1 MDPFAASGT
10 SPIFR
15 SLFAIDPITYLPI
28 SSQYTL
34 VTDGLGGIVW
44 QDPFA
49 TLSTFSATRASGIDY
64 LPSSIYSFS
73 TQLLTLSTI
82 TGTTFSSLAY
92 SIASG
97 GIPGSITSN
106 QLTSTVA
113 GIYNPLSYVSTGHL
127 TSTVDSFIGGQF
139 SYSLNVVSTNIG
151 LATYGYV
158 STSQLTSTTTSLATS
173 IVSSVAGLSGV
184 GYISTSQLTSSLI
197 GLGTLRYIS
206 AATLNST
213 TAGIYTTTNSTRT
226 SSLIGLGTFGYVST
240 SQLISTGSG
249 LLRNVSVDRVGN
261 LNVYNS
267 QVVVSSL
274 TNFAFLSSFYMSS
287 LIYSGNSGPITVSTS
302 ASIGGAATD
311 VYFSTALLRFSA
323 HSNYIIP
330 STKITLDYYPNF
342 VFSYMNNT
350 AATKVYPISTMVVH
364 DNIRTI
370 GNTNNAWMVA
380 NGFTVGQSNSYQ
392 VPMRVSLMGADVMNT
407 YDQDCMLLHRIP
419 NSLGYGISGGFQS
432 QTVNLYTTSTNSLY
446 ITVQNLPIVI

>member
-15 SLFAIDPITYLPI
+15 SLFAIDPTTFLPI

-92 SIASG
+92 SIATG
-97 GIPGSITSN
+97 GIPGSITHD
-106 QLTSTVA
+106 QLTSTVS
-113 GIYNPLSYVSTGHL
+113 GIYNPKSYVSTGHL

-139 SYSLNVVSTNIG
+139 SYSLNIVSTNAG

-158 STSQLTSTTTSLATS
+158 STSQLTSTTTSITNS
-173 IVSSVAGLSGV
+173 ILSTTVGFSFAGYVSSTQLA
-184 GYISTSQLTSSLI
+184 STVM

-213 TAGIYTTTNSTRT
+213 TAGIYTTVAANQRST
-226 SSLIGLGTFGYVST
+226 LIGLGSFGYVST
-240 SQLISTGSG
+240 SQLVSTGSG
-249 LLRNVSVDRVGN
+249 LIRTINVDRAGN

-267 QVVVSSL
+267 QVTVSSL

-287 LIYSGNSGPITVSTS
+287 LIYSGNAGPLTVSSS

-311 VYFSTALLRFSA
+311 IYFSSAKLSFSA

-330 STKITLDYYPNF
+330 STKITVEYYPNF
-342 VFSYMNNT
+342 LFSYMNNT
-350 AATKVYPISTMVVH
+350 AATKVYPISTMVV
-364 DNIRTI
+364 NNTTTI
-370 GNTNNAWMVA
+370 GTTNNAWMVA
-380 NGFTVGQSNSYQ
+380 NGFATGLSNSFQ
-392 VPMRVSLMGADVMNT
+392 VPLRISLMGADVQGT
-407 YDQDCMLLHRIP
+407 YDEDCMLLHRIP
-419 NSLGYGISGGFQS
+419 NSLSYGVSGGFH
-432 QTVNLYTTSTNSLY
+432 TPIMNLYTTSTNSLY
-446 ITVQNLPIVI
+446 LTVQNLPIII

>member
-15 SLFAIDPITYLPI
+15 SLFAIDPVTYLPI

-34 VTDGLGGIVW
+34 VTDGLGGIIW

-82 TGTTFSSLAY
+82 TGTTFSSLAE
-92 SIASG
+92 SIATG
-97 GIPGSITSN
+97 GIPGSITNN
-106 QLTSTVA
+106 QLTSTVS
-113 GIYNPLSYVSTGHL
+113 GIYNPKSYVSTGHL

-158 STSQLTSTTTSLATS
+158 STSQLASTTASLGNS
-173 IVSSVAGLSGV
+173 IVSSATGLSLA
-184 GYISTSQLTSSLI
+184 GYISTTQLTSSLI
-197 GLGTLRYIS
+197 GLGTLKYIS
-206 AATLNST
+206 APTLNST
-213 TAGIYTTTNSTRT
+213 TTGIYTATNASRT
-226 SSLIGLGTFGYVST
+226 SSLIGLGTLGYVST

-267 QVVVSSL
+267 RVIVSSL

-287 LIYSGNSGPITVSTS
+287 LIYSGNSGPISISTS

-311 VYFSTALLRFSA
+311 VYFSTARLGFSA

-330 STKITLDYYPNF
+330 STKITVEYYPNF

-350 AATKVYPISTMVVH
+350 AATQVYSISTMVIY
-364 DNIRTI
+364 DAIGAI
-370 GNTNNAWMVA
+370 GNTNTAWMVA
-380 NGFTVGQSNSYQ
+380 SGFTTGQSNSYQ
-392 VPMRVSLMGADVMNT
+392 VPMRVSLLGADVMNT

-419 NSLGYGISGGFQS
+419 NSLSYGVSGGFQS
-432 QTVNLYTTSTNSLY
+432 PIVNVYTTSTNSVYL
-446 ITVQNLPIVI
+446 TVQNLPVVI

>member
-1 MDPFAASGT
+1 MDPYASSGT

-15 SLFAIDPITYLPI
+15 SLFALNPTTYLPI

-34 VTDGLGGIVW
+34 VTDGLGGIDW

-92 SIASG
+92 SIATG
-97 GIPGSITSN
+97 GIPGSITN
-106 QLTSTVA
+106 DQLTSTVS
-113 GIYNPLSYVSTGHL
+113 GVYNPKSYVSTGHL

-139 SYSLNVVSTNIG
+139 SYSLNIVSTNAG

-158 STSQLTSTTTSLATS
+158 STTQLASTTTSLANS
-173 IVSSVAGLSGV
+173 IVSSAVGLSLA
-184 GYISTSQLTSSLI
+184 GYISTTQLTSSLV

-213 TAGIYTTTNSTRT
+213 TAGIYTTTNTTRT
-226 SSLIGLGTFGYVST
+226 SSLIGLGSLGYVSS

-261 LNVYNS
+261 LNVFNS

-287 LIYSGNSGPITVSTS
+287 LFYSGNSGPITVSSS

-311 VYFSTALLRFSA
+311 VYFSTALLSFSA

-330 STKITLDYYPNF
+330 STKITVDYYPNF

-350 AATKVYPISTMVVH
+350 AATKVYPVSTMVVH
-364 DNIRTI
+364 ATTTI

-380 NGFTVGQSNSYQ
+380 NGFTTGQSNSYQ
-392 VPMRVSLMGADVMNT
+392 VPMRVSLFGADVLNT
-407 YDQDCMLLHRIP
+407 YDQDCVLLHRIP
-419 NSLGYGISGGFQS
+419 ASLGYGISGGFQS
-432 QTVNLYTTSTNSLY
+432 PVVQLFTMSTNSVYL
-446 ITVQNLPIVI
+446 TVQNLPIVI

>member
-1 MDPFAASGT
+1 MDPFASSGT

-15 SLFAIDPITYLPI
+15 SLFAIDPTTYLPI

-82 TGTTFSSLAY
+82 TGTTFSSLAE
-92 SIASG
+92 SIATG
-97 GIPGSITSN
+97 GIPGSITNN

-113 GIYNPLSYVSTGHL
+113 GIYNPKSYVSTGHL

-158 STSQLTSTTTSLATS
+158 STSQLTSTTTSLANA
-173 IVSSVAGLSGV
+173 IVSSAMGLSFS
-184 GYISTSQLTSSLI
+184 GYISTTQLTSSLI

-213 TAGIYTTTNSTRT
+213 TTGIYTTTNTTLT
-226 SSLIGLGTFGYVST
+226 SSLIGLGTLGYVST
-240 SQLISTGSG
+240 TQLISTGSG

-267 QVVVSSL
+267 RVIVSSL

-311 VYFSTALLRFSA
+311 VYFSTALLGFSA

-330 STKITLDYYPNF
+330 STKITVDYYPNF

-350 AATKVYPISTMVVH
+350 ANTQVYPLSTMVVYA
-364 DNIRTI
+364 TTTV
-370 GNTNNAWMVA
+370 GTTNNGWMVA
-380 NGFTVGQSNSYQ
+380 NGFTSGQSNSYQ
-392 VPMRVSLMGADVMNT
+392 VPMRVSLMGADVMST
-407 YDQDCMLLHRIP
+407 YDQDCVLLHRIP
-419 NSLGYGISGGFQS
+419 NSLSYGVSGGFQS
-432 QTVNLYTTSTNSLY
+432 PTVNLYTTSTNSVYL
-446 ITVQNLPIVI
+446 TVQNLPIVI

>member
-1 MDPFAASGT
+1 MDPYASSGT

-15 SLFAIDPITYLPI
+15 SQFALNPVTYLPI
-28 SSQYTL
+28 SSQYIL
-34 VTDGLGGIVW
+34 VTDGLGGIIW
-44 QDPFA
+44 QDPFT

-92 SIASG
+92 SIATG
-97 GIPGSITSN
+97 GIPGSITN
-106 QLTSTVA
+106 DQLTSTVS
-113 GIYNPLSYVSTGHL
+113 GVYNPKSYVSTGHL
-127 TSTVDSFIGGQF
+127 TSTVDSFIAGQF
-139 SYSLNVVSTNIG
+139 SYSLNIVSTNAG

-158 STSQLTSTTTSLATS
+158 STSQLASTARSLANS
-173 IVSSVAGLSGV
+173 IVSSVTNLSLA
-184 GYISTSQLTSSLI
+184 GYISTSQLTSSLR
-197 GLGTLRYIS
+197 GLGTLTYIS
-206 AATLNST
+206 APTLNST
-213 TAGIYTTTNSTRT
+213 TSGLYTTIARNQT
-226 SSLIGLGTFGYVST
+226 SSLVGLGSLGYVST

-249 LLRNVSVDRVGN
+249 LLRNISVDRVGN

-287 LIYSGNSGPITVSTS
+287 LVYSGNSGPITVSSS

-311 VYFSTALLRFSA
+311 IYFSTALLSFSA

-330 STKITLDYYPNF
+330 STKITVDYYPNF

-350 AATKVYPISTMVVH
+350 AATRIYPMSTMILYNTTTV
-364 DNIRTI
+364 

-380 NGFTVGQSNSYQ
+380 NGFTTGHSNAYQ
-392 VPMRVSLMGADVMNT
+392 VPMRVTLMGADVLNT
-407 YDQDCMLLHRIP
+407 YDQDCTLLHRIP
-419 NSLGYGISGGFQS
+419 ASLSYGVSGGFQS
-432 QTVNLYTTSTNSLY
+432 PTVNLYTPPTNSVYL
-446 ITVQNLPIVI
+446 TVQNLPIVI